1 MFRERRAL
9 NHGFASL
16 MGGFETNSAA
26 GGWVMI
32 NQFYYPTWQAESIND
47 HRPLLVRPAMPE
59 GLLEVQ
65 VQPGTEKVQVDLPAS
80 SSERLGRWLSL
91 IGLLICLL
99 GVFGEKPGKRWWA
112 RWDPRKPHAAVLT
125 QI

>member
-1 MFRERRAL
+1 
-9 NHGFASL
+9 

-47 HRPLLVRPAMPE
+47 RRLLLVRPAMPE

-80 SSERLGRWLSL
+80 SSER
-91 IGLLICLL
+91 
-99 GVFGEKPGKRWWA
+99 
-112 RWDPRKPHAAVLT
+112 
-125 QI
+125 